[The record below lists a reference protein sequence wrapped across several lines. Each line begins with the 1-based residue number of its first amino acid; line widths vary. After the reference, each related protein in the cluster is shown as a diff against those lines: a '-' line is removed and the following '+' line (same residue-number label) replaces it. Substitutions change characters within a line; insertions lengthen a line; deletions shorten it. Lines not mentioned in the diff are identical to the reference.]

1 MSAVPSECTEA
12 NRPLLSSLLLS
23 RLSHPPVLTPIVCF
37 PSCPFPWQ
45 RGGSCLGRLSHPPLQ
60 GPPVAPSQRRNSGP
74 SGPQAS
80 HTRGHPLG
88 DPGSFHSTCSGAPPC
103 PWASLIH
110 PSGLFSSATPW
121 GFPCPSSGLQP
132 LRCSSFLLTV
142 HPPQH
147 SSSNVLFLLLLYMI
161 YSPTPLCSVCCC
173 ILGPWSSAWAA
184 STQRLG
190 VSCTDEQREEGL
202 FRAIFI
208 SPPQREVS

>member
-1 MSAVPSECTEA
+1 MALRHHTLGAIPLVTLAAPIPLALGPLHVPGPHSFI
-12 NRPLLSSLLLS
+12 LQVSS
-23 RLSHPPVLTPIVCF
+23 
-37 PSCPFPWQ
+37 Q
-45 RGGSCLGRLSHPPLQ
+45 
-60 GPPVAPSQRRNSGP
+60 
-74 SGPQAS
+74 
-80 HTRGHPLG
+80 
-88 DPGSFHSTCSGAPPC
+88 APP
-103 PWASLIH
+103 P
-110 PSGLFSSATPW
+110 G

-132 LRCSSFLLTV
+132 FRCSSFLLTV

-190 VSCTDEQREEGL
+190 VSCTDEQREESL
-202 FRAIFI
+202 FRAMLT

>member
-1 MSAVPSECTEA
+1 MYASPPAHSPGREGDLVQGGCHTLPCRALLWLPLRGETQVLVALRHHTLGAIPLVTLAAPIPLALGPLHVPGPHSFI
-12 NRPLLSSLLLS
+12 LQVSS
-23 RLSHPPVLTPIVCF
+23 
-37 PSCPFPWQ
+37 Q
-45 RGGSCLGRLSHPPLQ
+45 
-60 GPPVAPSQRRNSGP
+60 
-74 SGPQAS
+74 
-80 HTRGHPLG
+80 
-88 DPGSFHSTCSGAPPC
+88 APP
-103 PWASLIH
+103 P
-110 PSGLFSSATPW
+110 G

-132 LRCSSFLLTV
+132 FRCSSFLLTV

-190 VSCTDEQREEGL
+190 VSCTDEQREESL
-202 FRAIFI
+202 FRAMLT